1 MLGTENKEVLILNPA
16 GSAIVSKLVLPAVP
30 VFMAITGT
38 LDVEY
43 RIAVACRDN
52 NVYTIKVRV
61 ILAPPRRPYCCVACM
76 TSSLPVTT
84 EWRSDGRHH

>member
-61 ILAPPRRPYCCVACM
+61 ILAPPPPPLLLRRLHDILLAC
-76 TSSLPVTT
+76 
-84 EWRSDGRHH
+84 HHRMAK